1 MADPRPRPLP
11 AGLRN
16 ACAPLLDHLRW
27 LKGLAILN
35 FTLAG
40 LLALTVV
47 GLLLAWFFVWVGH
60 VLWRAVQAL
69 DAADRDPDP
78 DRFDAHVVDAMDRI
92 AFHFMMQ
99 VALLVVLVGVGL
111 MVSLV
116 RPLL

>member
-1 MADPRPRPLP
+1 MAEPRLLP
-11 AGLRN
+11 PALRN

-27 LKGLAILN
+27 LKALAILN

-69 DAADRDPDP
+69 DAAARDP
-78 DRFDAHVVDAMDRI
+78 DRFDAHVADAMDRI

-99 VALLVVLVGVGL
+99 VALLVVLLGVGAV
-111 MVSLV
+111 VSLV
-116 RPLL
+116 GPLL